1 MAVVST
7 TTVQVK
13 PDRFQ
18 EWLDTMRKVKPIMEK
33 AGARDTRVLVGLVA
47 GEATGTI
54 VVVSEADD
62 FAGAGAVFDHVFAD
76 PEVQKA
82 LALGEGN
89 PMIGWQ
95 TSLFVDV
102 PL

>member
-13 PDRFQ
+13 QDRFQ
-18 EWLDTMRKVKPIMEK
+18 EWLDNFRKVKPIMEQ
-33 AGARDTRVLVGLVA
+33 AGAQNVRVLAGLVA

-54 VVVSEADD
+54 VVVSESND
-62 FAGAGAVFDHVFAD
+62 FASAGALLDQAFAD
-76 PEVQKA
+76 QEIQRQ
-82 LALGEGN
+82 LSLGEGN
-89 PMIGWQ
+89 PMAGWQ